1 MQVVSSDQLIKEKLD
16 FASHMQRSIDLAC
29 NRVTTTPNPRVGCV
43 LVDSADCIVGEGWH
57 LAVGQ
62 PHAEAMALERAGG
75 KAKDSTAFVSLEPCS
90 HTGRTAPCSEA
101 LIAAGVK
108 RVVIASVDPDS
119 RVNGNGI
126 ARLETAGIEV
136 IHLQDFEESAR
147 QINRGYIKRMRES
160 LPFVRCK
167 LAMSLDGRTAMASG
181 ESKWITG
188 AAARAD
194 VQFLRAQSCAI
205 VTGIE
210 TILKDDPALNIRPQD
225 IDGSVIIEGM
235 LDETRQPLRA
245 IVDSKLRTPGTARA
259 VSLPGQI
266 VIFTALSEI
275 DEAGDTLS
283 DSVEIEIADKP
294 QQRVDLQSVLESL
307 ADKYFCNEV
316 LIEAGPTLS
325 GAFITAGLV
334 DELIIYVAGKF
345 MGDEALPLLRLPGI
359 EKLADAIAVE
369 IKDVIRVGNDFR
381 ITAVPGSTAEA

>member
-1 MQVVSSDQLIKEKLD
+1 
-16 FASHMQRSIDLAC
+16 MQRSIDLAC

>member
-369 IKDVIRVGNDFR
+369 IKDVIRVGNYFR